1 MILNLLNLA
10 NKKIPSLLLKSINL
24 ILKNNVKPIKQ
35 SSISKK
41 GSYYKKRTNGDED
54 INWKQSSIKIYN
66 FVRALCKPGVVAR
79 TFYKKDPIK
88 INKTCDKFI
97 KNNNNLKPGTVTSA
111 NKKFFIVKTFD
122 SAIKKLKN
130 GMVTLKKDIY

>member
-1 MILNLLNLA
+1 MR
-10 NKKIPSLLLKSINL
+10 
-24 ILKNNVKPIKQ
+24 
-35 SSISKK
+35 
-41 GSYYKKRTNGDED
+41 SY

-97 KNNNNLKPGTVTSA
+97 KNNNNLKPGTVMSV

-122 SAIKKLKN
+122 SAIKIKEWN
-130 GMVTLKKDIY
+130 GNVKKGYLLG